1 MSSVHQRISAVTT
14 NFNFSMCFSSLGV
27 PGGGAGRSLL
37 SVAGTS
43 ARSFYLSLLV
53 IISKPDFYHPFVW
66 GVFKARGLLLWE
78 AGPGSGDFQLPSWP
92 HVEHPHFLQLSPRTP
107 ATLLL
112 VSHPHPDHS
121 PVKIQTPDTTLILEA
136 LSEPSRWGGQ
146 AGRVSLICFSI
157 FPVFSLI
164 CLSFSIYALI
174 QWMLIRGHFLH
185 ASPGY
190 PIKSKHNPCP

>member
-121 PVKIQTPDTTLILEA
+121 PVKIQTSDTTLIPEA
-136 LSEPSRWGGQ
+136 LSERTQSTGRSGGESVIDMFLHLS
-146 AGRVSLICFSI
+146 GL
-157 FPVFSLI
+157 FPH
-164 CLSFSIYALI
+164 LSFL
-174 QWMLIRGHFLH
+174 LH
-185 ASPGY
+185 LCLNSMDVDPG
-190 PIKSKHNPCP
+190 PLPACRSWVPHKE